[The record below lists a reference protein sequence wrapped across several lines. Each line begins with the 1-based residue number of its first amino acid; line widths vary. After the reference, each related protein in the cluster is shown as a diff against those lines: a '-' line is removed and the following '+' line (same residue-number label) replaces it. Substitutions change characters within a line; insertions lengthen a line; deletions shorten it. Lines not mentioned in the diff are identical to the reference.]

1 MSTEGSVCFLVV
13 CGRFV
18 DVLKAEDTV
27 MSRPLVVPKSNVLV
41 YFGVMVSI
49 QIWLT
54 SLGAAG
60 VNIVGIIS

>member
-1 MSTEGSVCFLVV
+1 MSTEGSVCLLVV

-41 YFGVMVSI
+41 YFRVMVSI

-54 SLGAAG
+54 SLGAAE